1 VKENCGDGRT
11 YNPATAGTHNQ
22 GGVPVRIERKV
33 GATVAVVG
41 SLLLA
46 VSGTVP
52 AFAHTSPSAGLRFA
66 GLRSALAA
74 PATSTTFGG
83 WVFAPK
89 TAKSVTAEYKAPKLK
104 CGSAASGVGPIV
116 VFATGTSSAANF
128 NAAGLIMQCSG
139 GKQVMQAAVVV
150 DGKAKAGSVPPVAG
164 DLIQV
169 TITSSTTK
177 TTATTKDLT
186 KGHTFTV
193 TLSGKGAA
201 PLQEQIVDDSLANG
215 TTQLPLANF
224 GTNTFTSAAVS
235 GKAIGTVTPSTAVN
249 MQTKKKVLQISAG
262 PITGAKKNM
271 FTNTWKHS

>member
-1 VKENCGDGRT
+1 
-11 YNPATAGTHNQ
+11 
-22 GGVPVRIERKV
+22 VRIERKV
-33 GATVAVVG
+33 GATVAVLG

-52 AFAHTSPSAGLRFA
+52 AFAHPSPSAGLRLS

-74 PATSTTFGG
+74 PATSPTFGG
-83 WVFAPK
+83 WAFAAK
-89 TAKSVTAEYKAPKLK
+89 GAKSVTAEYKVPKLK
-104 CGSAASGVGPIV
+104 CGSASTGVGPIV
-116 VFATGTSSAANF
+116 VFATGKSTAANF
-128 NAAGLIMQCSG
+128 NAAGLIMECSG
-139 GKQVMQAAVVV
+139 GKQVMEAAVVV
-150 DGKAKAGSVPPVAG
+150 DGVAKAGTLPPLVG

-193 TLSGKGAA
+193 TKSGKGAA
-201 PLQEQIVDDSLANG
+201 PLAEQIIDDSLANG
-215 TTQLPLANF
+215 STQIALANF
-224 GTNTFTSAAVS
+224 GAMAFTSGAVS
-235 GKAIGTVTPSTAVN
+235 GKAIGTVTPRTQVN
-249 MQTKKKVLQISAG
+249 MQTAKKVLQIQAG

>member
-1 VKENCGDGRT
+1 
-11 YNPATAGTHNQ
+11 
-22 GGVPVRIERKV
+22 VRIERKV
-33 GATVAVVG
+33 GATVAAVG

-52 AFAHTSPSAGLRFA
+52 AFAHTSPSAGLRFGA
-66 GLRSALAA
+66 LRLGTAA
-74 PATSTTFGG
+74 PATSTGFGG

-89 TAKSVTAEYKAPKLK
+89 AAKSVTAEYKVPKLK
-104 CGSAASGVGPIV
+104 CTSASTGVGPIA
-116 VFATGTSSAANF
+116 VFTTGKSSAPNF
-128 NAAGLIMQCSG
+128 NAAGLLMECMSG
-139 GKQVMQAAVVV
+139 KAVMQAAVEV
-150 DGKAKAGSVPPVAG
+150 DGKAKGGTVPPVAG

-177 TTATTKDLT
+177 TTATAKDLT

-201 PLQEQIVDDSLANG
+201 PLQELIIDDSLANG
-215 TTQLPLANF
+215 TTQIPLANF

-235 GKAIGTVTPSTAVN
+235 GKAIGTVTPRTQVN
-249 MQTKKKVLQISAG
+249 MQTAKKVLQISAG
-262 PITGAKKNM
+262 PITGSKKNM

>member
-1 VKENCGDGRT
+1 
-11 YNPATAGTHNQ
+11 
-22 GGVPVRIERKV
+22 VRIERKV

-52 AFAHTSPSAGLRFA
+52 AFAHTSPSAGLRLS

-83 WVFAPK
+83 WAFAPK
-89 TAKSVTAEYKAPKLK
+89 AAKSVTAKYKVPKLK
-104 CGSAASGVGPIV
+104 CGSASTGVGPIV
-116 VFATGTSSAANF
+116 VFATGKSTAANF
-128 NAAGLIMQCSG
+128 NAAGLIMECSS
-139 GKQVMQAAVVV
+139 GKQIMQAAVVV
-150 DGKAKAGSVPPVAG
+150 DGVAKAGTLAPVVG

-193 TLSGKGAA
+193 TKSGKGAA
-201 PLQEQIVDDSLANG
+201 PLQELIIDDSLANG
-215 TTQLPLANF
+215 STQLKLANF
-224 GTNTFTSAAVS
+224 GKMAFTSAAVS
-235 GKAIGTVTPSTAVN
+235 GKAIGTVTPRTQVN
-249 MQTKKKVLQISAG
+249 MQTSKKVLQILAG
-262 PITGAKKNM
+262 PITGTKKNM

>member
-1 VKENCGDGRT
+1 
-11 YNPATAGTHNQ
+11 
-22 GGVPVRIERKV
+22 VRIERKV

-46 VSGTVP
+46 LSGTAP
-52 AFAHTSPSAGLRFA
+52 AFAHTGHSAGLRFG
-66 GLRSALAA
+66 GLRLANTLT
-74 PATSTTFGG
+74 ATSTGFGG

-89 TAKSVTAEYKAPKLK
+89 AAKSVTAEYKVPKLK
-104 CGSAASGVGPIV
+104 CGSAASGVGPIA
-116 VFATGTSSAANF
+116 VFLTGKSSAPTF

-139 GKQVMQAAVVV
+139 GKAAMAAAVVV
-150 DGKAKAGSVPPVAG
+150 GTKQKVGTVPPVAG

-177 TTATTKDLT
+177 TTATVKDLT

-193 TLSGKGAA
+193 TLSGKGGASV
-201 PLQEQIVDDSLANG
+201 QELIIDDALANSSTG
-215 TTQLPLANF
+215 KQLPLANF

-235 GKAIGTVTPSTAVN
+235 GKAIGTVTPRTAVN
-249 MQTKKKVLQISAG
+249 MQTAKKVLQISAG
-262 PITGAKKNM
+262 PITGSKKNM

>member
-1 VKENCGDGRT
+1 M
-11 YNPATAGTHNQ
+11 
-22 GGVPVRIERKV
+22 RIERKV

-52 AFAHTSPSAGLRFA
+52 AFAHTSPSAGFRLS

-74 PATSTTFGG
+74 PATSTGFGG

-89 TAKSVTAEYKAPKLK
+89 AAKSVTAEYKVPKLK
-104 CGSAASGVGPIV
+104 CTSAATGVGPIA
-116 VFATGTSSAANF
+116 VFTTGKSSAPNF
-128 NAAGLIMQCSG
+128 NAAGLLMECSSA
-139 GKQVMQAAVVV
+139 KQVMEAAVQV
-150 DGKAKAGSVPPVAG
+150 GAKSKAGSVPPVVG

-177 TTATTKDLT
+177 TTATVKDLT

-201 PLQEQIVDDSLANG
+201 PLQELIIDDSLANG
-215 TTQLPLANF
+215 TTQVPLANF

-235 GKAIGTVTPSTAVN
+235 GKAIGTVTPRTQVN
-249 MQTKKKVLQISAG
+249 MQTAKKVLQISAG
-262 PITGAKKNM
+262 PITGTKKNT